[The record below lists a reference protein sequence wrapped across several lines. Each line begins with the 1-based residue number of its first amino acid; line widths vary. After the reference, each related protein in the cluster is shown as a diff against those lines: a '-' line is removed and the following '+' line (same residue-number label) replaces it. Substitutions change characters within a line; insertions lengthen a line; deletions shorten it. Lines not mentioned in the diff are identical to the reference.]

1 MSSVRLLYLFD
12 ITKEAAII
20 HPIKISDHSRQ
31 KDMDAYLKKREQ
43 IRDTD
48 ANSWMYF
55 SIDDSKDLEH
65 QILKHITDV
74 KEPIIIEHDFE
85 SFLYQATHQPKSIES
100 YFKELKSK

>member
-12 ITKEAAII
+12 VTKEAAII

-31 KDMDAYLKKREQ
+31 KDMVEYLTKRKL
-43 IRDTD
+43 IKDTD
-48 ANSWMYF
+48 ADSWMYF

-65 QILKHITDV
+65 QILKHIADV
-74 KEPIIIEHDFE
+74 KEPIIIEYNFE
-85 SFLYQATHQPKSIES
+85 SFLHQATHQPKSIES